1 MIEPKT
7 NTNRMIRHIVMW
19 KFRRDLEQNPL
30 DVAREMKERLESLRG
45 KIDGLN
51 SIEVG
56 INCRESK
63 SSYDAVLTADF
74 ASWEALDSYK
84 TSPLHVPISEYCK
97 SCREARV
104 DIDYEI

>member
-19 KFRRDLEQNPL
+19 KFRRDLEQESL
-30 DVAREMKERLESLRG
+30 AVAREMKERLESLRG
-45 KIDGLN
+45 KIEGLS

-63 SSYDAVLTADF
+63 SAYDAVLTADF

-84 TSPLHVPISEYCK
+84 TNPLHVPISEYCK
-97 SCREARV
+97 ARREARV
-104 DIDYEI
+104 DVDYEI